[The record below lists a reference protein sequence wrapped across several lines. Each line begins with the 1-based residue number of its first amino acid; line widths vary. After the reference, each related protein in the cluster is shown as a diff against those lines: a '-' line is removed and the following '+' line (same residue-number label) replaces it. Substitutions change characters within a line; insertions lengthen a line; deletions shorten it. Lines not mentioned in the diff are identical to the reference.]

1 MSKKIVGICAC
12 PVGIAHT
19 YMAAD
24 AIEAAAKKLGYK
36 SKVETQGSTGIEEK
50 LSAKDLEE
58 ADLVIIATAVKLQ
71 EEDRLNGFEDKTV
84 RKLLKKIFKLYTT
97 KENKN
102 INLRCNHE

>member
-71 EEDRLNGFEDKTV
+71 EDRLNGFEDKTV
-84 RKLLKKIFKLYTT
+84 RVTLKDAIT
-97 KENKN
+97 KSKEIIEEN
-102 INLRCNHE
+102 I

>member
-50 LSAKDLEE
+50 LSEKFDEMQKDGTMEIIVSKYLSNAYKYLEVDSLE
-58 ADLVIIATAVKLQ
+58 
-71 EEDRLNGFEDKTV
+71 
-84 RKLLKKIFKLYTT
+84 
-97 KENKN
+97 
-102 INLRCNHE
+102 

>member
-24 AIEAAAKKLGYK
+24 AIEAAAKKLGCK

-50 LSAKDLEE
+50 LSIKDLEE
-58 ADLVIIATAVKLQ
+58 ADLIIIATAIKLKD
-71 EEDRLNGFEDKTV
+71 EDRLEGFENKIV
-84 RKLLKKIFKLYTT
+84 RVELKEAIINSQNII
-97 KENKN
+97 KER
-102 INLRCNHE
+102 I

>member
-24 AIEAAAKKLGYK
+24 AIEAAVKKLGYK

-84 RKLLKKIFKLYTT
+84 RVTLKDAIT
-97 KENKN
+97 KSKEIIEEN
-102 INLRCNHE
+102 I

>member
-24 AIEAAAKKLGYK
+24 AIEGAAKKLGYK

-50 LSAKDLEE
+50 LSIKDLEE
-58 ADLVIIATAVKLQ
+58 ADLIIIATAIKLQ
-71 EEDRLNGFEDKTV
+71 GVDRLDGFEDKIVKVT
-84 RKLLKKIFKLYTT
+84 LKDVISNAQVII
-97 KENKN
+97 KE
-102 INLRCNHE
+102 RV

>member
-24 AIEAAAKKLGYK
+24 AIEAAAKKLGCK

-50 LSAKDLEE
+50 LTIKDLEE
-58 ADLVIIATAVKLQ
+58 ADLVIVATAVKLI
-71 EEDRLNGFEDKTV
+71 EEERLKGFEEKTLTV
-84 RKLLKKIFKLYTT
+84 SLKEAITKSGDLIKEKLGL
-97 KENKN
+97 
-102 INLRCNHE
+102 

>member
-58 ADLVIIATAVKLQ
+58 ADLVIIATA
-71 EEDRLNGFEDKTV
+71 RLNVFEDKTV
-84 RKLLKKIFKLYTT
+84 RVTLKDAIT
-97 KENKN
+97 KSKEIIEEN
-102 INLRCNHE
+102 I